1 MIAVRVVVAVEL
13 IEVDIAAVVVIT
25 IPVVVKLASGVVVL
39 KA

>member
-1 MIAVRVVVAVEL
+1 MIVVRVVVAVEL
-13 IEVDIAAVVVIT
+13 IEVDISEVVVIT

>member
-13 IEVDIAAVVVIT
+13 IEVDITAVVVIT